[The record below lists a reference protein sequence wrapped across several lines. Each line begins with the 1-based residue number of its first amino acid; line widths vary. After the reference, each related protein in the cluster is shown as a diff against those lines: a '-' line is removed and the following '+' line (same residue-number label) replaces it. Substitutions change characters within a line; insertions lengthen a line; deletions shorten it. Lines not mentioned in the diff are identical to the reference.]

1 MKERRT
7 GIRQTQAWGKEGGE
21 GTSFA
26 HSQAPSLFLRLLM
39 CKNVQEQLSTPQIPR
54 SQRSA
59 AGLVLNGAAR
69 RDRDD
74 RDLNGKQL
82 DMNELERL
90 FPASP
95 SQEPQDK
102 GITVSPAGWEH
113 TWEMQTRL
121 HD

>member
-1 MKERRT
+1 
-7 GIRQTQAWGKEGGE
+7 
-21 GTSFA
+21 
-26 HSQAPSLFLRLLM
+26 M

-59 AGLVLNGAAR
+59 SGLVLNGAAR

-95 SQEPQDK
+95 SQEQQDK
-102 GITVSPAGWEH
+102 GITVSPAGREH
-113 TWEMQTRL
+113 AWEMQTRPPVL
-121 HD
+121 RASVTC

>member
-1 MKERRT
+1 MKEHNT
-7 GIRQTQAWGKEGGE
+7 GIRQTQAWGKEVGE
-21 GTSFA
+21 ALALLTLRLR
-26 HSQAPSLFLRLLM
+26 LFFRLLM

-59 AGLVLNGAAR
+59 TGLILNGAAR

-90 FPASP
+90 FPASL
-95 SQEPQDK
+95 SQEQQDK
-102 GITVSPAGWEH
+102 GITVSPAGREH
-113 TWEMQTRL
+113 TWEMETQLRV
-121 HD
+121 

>member
-1 MKERRT
+1 M
-7 GIRQTQAWGKEGGE
+7 GE
-21 GTSFA
+21 GRRES
-26 HSQAPSLFLRLLM
+26 HWLCSPSGIALLFFRLLM

-59 AGLVLNGAAR
+59 AGIILNGAAR
-69 RDRDD
+69 RDRDE

-95 SQEPQDK
+95 CPEQQDK
-102 GITVSPAGWEH
+102 GITVSPAA
-113 TWEMQTRL
+113 
-121 HD
+121 

>member
-1 MKERRT
+1 
-7 GIRQTQAWGKEGGE
+7 
-21 GTSFA
+21 
-26 HSQAPSLFLRLLM
+26 M
-39 CKNVQEQLSTPQIPR
+39 CKNVQEQLSTPQVPR

-74 RDLNGKQL
+74 RDLNGKHL

-95 SQEPQDK
+95 SQEQQDN
-102 GITVSPAGWEH
+102 GIMVSPVGWELASDTL
-113 TWEMQTRL
+113 TWL
-121 HD
+121 HV

>member
-1 MKERRT
+1 
-7 GIRQTQAWGKEGGE
+7 
-21 GTSFA
+21 
-26 HSQAPSLFLRLLM
+26 M

-54 SQRSA
+54 SQRGT

-95 SQEPQDK
+95 SQEQQDN
-102 GITVSPAGWEH
+102 GITVSPLGWELACD
-113 TWEMQTRL
+113 TLTRL
-121 HD
+121 RI